1 MARGWESKSVEDQ
14 VDARQ
19 ASVIESDDTSAKLTD
34 AERARQSE
42 IRSLQLSRS
51 RIVNQLAT
59 ATNPRH
65 RTMLERALAAL
76 DERLARTISS
86 DLHLDGTV

>member
-14 VDARQ
+14 VNAHEP
-19 ASVIESDDTSAKLTD
+19 SVIESDNTTAKLTD

-51 RIVNQLAT
+51 RIANQLSN

-76 DERLARTISS
+76 DERLARTI
-86 DLHLDGTV
+86 

>member
-1 MARGWESKSVEDQ
+1 MARGWESKAVEDQ
-14 VDARQ
+14 VNAHE
-19 ASVIESDDTSAKLTD
+19 ASAIESDNSSAKLTD
-34 AERARQSE
+34 AERIRQSE

-51 RIVNQLAT
+51 RIANQLLA

-76 DERLARTISS
+76 DERLARAT
-86 DLHLDGTV
+86 